1 MTNSLNSP
9 CVGVCQIWDNKC
21 KGCHRTMY
29 EIVGWYDFS
38 DEQKRE
44 VLERLENVQEQKTSG
59 ISASISLSKLRD

>member
-1 MTNSLNSP
+1 
-9 CVGVCQIWDNKC
+9 
-21 KGCHRTMY
+21 MY

>member
-1 MTNSLNSP
+1 
-9 CVGVCQIWDNKC
+9 
-21 KGCHRTMY
+21 MY

-59 ISASISLSKLRD
+59 NSASISLSKLWD